1 MHPREPEH
9 TVKGSLAAA
18 GPRRALALQMT
29 GRQSRLPC
37 LTPGERGLQCA
48 MALATHAL
56 PPCAARPAL
65 ARPAPA
71 RWGCSQP
78 ACAPLELRQGGCAAQ
93 RRGPARLAAAAV
105 DMETLEQAAVAE
117 EAEEGD
123 DDMVI
128 YSQPDKP
135 RVKKR
140 SRRFRAMEGKV
151 PGRRARA
158 GPAGCTTG
166 LNWRSGF

>member
-117 EAEEGD
+117 EAEEGTTTW
-123 DDMVI
+123 
-128 YSQPDKP
+128 SST
-135 RVKKR
+135 R
-140 SRRFRAMEGKV
+140 SRTSRA
-151 PGRRARA
+151 
-158 GPAGCTTG
+158 
-166 LNWRSGF
+166 